1 LLKTDKNT
9 KLCDTLCTKFGIP
22 IEDFPSLVTE
32 KKKNGIRYHLMSYTK
47 TKPTDTKFR
56 GLNRVEEM
64 FAGLPEYL
72 VLLIEYLAKDK
83 DRMDEI
89 KGIYTR
95 NGLKPGH
102 FDKIKGGKKLAEDIK
117 NHKYKKEKDWKVTED
132 LFEPMS

>member
-1 LLKTDKNT
+1 
-9 KLCDTLCTKFGIP
+9 
-22 IEDFPSLVTE
+22 
-32 KKKNGIRYHLMSYTK
+32 MSYTK